1 MPPGACRCVA
11 PLYESPL
18 RPSFTPAFH
27 TLPRCLCPGLMHPQL
42 LPHFHSALH
51 PAPSQPQDY
60 LSALRAAHAP
70 WRDIYWH
77 VWGLVHVLY
86 CHACHQH
93 TPAAGLRRCTYHPQ
107 APVFSAAAP
116 PPPRP
121 GSAYAPAAAAA
132 PATAF
137 GFYPCCGASASRTA
151 DPRLAAASGCCARE
165 HRLLPSGLGPGA
177 PLPPGLS
184 PALLDTLR
192 RFPDLFSDAA
202 DAPLPKMGAAAGPG
216 RPFTPRAAN
225 GDGSAAAGS
234 DLGTEGAG
242 TVAGPGEHAREGQDT
257 GEGRAIPPSIRA
269 VLDAAAAS
277 AAAAATARRR
287 EVAAGTNAA
296 QGLGPA
302 AAAAAAA
309 LGYHVEPG
317 SVPGGGVGSVGKGPR
332 AAVAPAGAVPGS
344 PLSLT
349 GDPQL
354 DARLVAA
361 AVARRLTNSSGGGRG
376 AAGPALTAAA
386 SDATSKE
393 VGKVHRHADGP
404 DASHAR
410 SFTSVAV
417 LQQEA
422 EGEQE
427 AGAATY
433 GAAAGA
439 QQPPPHAQ
447 VSGSAMRAV
456 RASSARYG
464 TGGDGPGN
472 GSDLEGGRRG
482 RPLTASGQVP
492 AAYLSSPYLPRPG
505 TAKKPGRSSSLDAA
519 LAKELQ
525 KLAVRLQD
533 RGPGA
538 SQAAASQQQRQPQR
552 ALGGAASGGA
562 AATRDAGLPPRPG
575 SRAAIQLQAAAKAG
589 HAGASGASGGGCES
603 DEEVYTDD
611 DDYEP
616 ADEVDEGAGSEGA
629 GEGGGREPP
638 SPDSGNPLQ
647 RSVQAALA
655 RAQQRRREEAQAE
668 LQAQEPYQPPHG
680 VQAHQHHTHR
690 QHLQAQQAPSRS
702 PPAAVAS
709 PPPSRHT
716 PTTSSPVSPTPLV
729 RPERGG
735 PGSAVDAQAGR
746 SPAMQARSPGPGR
759 RPDAAAVDAATTT
772 AEVYGVGA
780 GSLGAAARPG
790 PPLLHSAPAAAALET
805 PAEAE
810 RRQLIEAYKT
820 QAVLSPRPAHYQ
832 MISIAEL
839 PSGAGDLAHGA
850 GAGGATAARLLAHRT
865 SGLGAALA
873 AAASAPAVAAASVD
887 VVGRPGSLAAASGA
901 PSGPG
906 LRAGAAAQSQL
917 LARSWGPEAAM
928 AVEPGV
934 AAVASSRA
942 GFFSLPY
949 PDYDSD
955 SEAATGRES
964 SGGGAGPVGVGASS
978 AARGRPND
986 VASTPVGLQGAA
998 AVGCGPLAA
1007 GAAAGTGGPVSSS
1020 SVSAASGV
1028 KGRKLRMEL
1037 LYEDDV
1043 SAAAALGFLPA
1054 CSGVAPCRVH
1064 PHVCCS

>member
-1 MPPGACRCVA
+1 MRTRQRAKAEAEAFTEVCWLPEELQCRLIDFVLEGYKTPVLRNGLIANPARDLVSLMLVCRTWRDRVGGHPHTAAREASAVMLKVAWLTDAALLTGLSPCGQSKLTRLNRIPRSGSTRWVEARVLSRQKQRSVFERSSFPERVPILALAAADVAPGELRGTVMEVMASLDGNFLCPFVVALAVVKVVDPGRPGAAREFTVGIQELVSGMRYFSDLVA
-11 PLYESPL
+11 QKASSSEGPLEISVHCDVEVFGWLMDRLVTDCLTFMAQHLSEVLVPEHVL
-18 RPSFTPAFH
+18 EDMVRQPAAGRAAGAAASGAAADDEGG
-27 TLPRCLCPGLMHPQL
+27 PRG
-42 LPHFHSALH
+42 SAL
-51 PAPSQPQDY
+51 ALVNKLYKYKLEGSLRELRTTLARCSVCQDY

-77 VWGLVHVLY
+77 VWGL
-86 CHACHQH
+86 
-93 TPAAGLRRCTYHPQ
+93 
-107 APVFSAAAP
+107 
-116 PPPRP
+116 
-121 GSAYAPAAAAA
+121 
-132 PATAF
+132 
-137 GFYPCCGASASRTA
+137 
-151 DPRLAAASGCCARE
+151 
-165 HRLLPSGLGPGA
+165 
-177 PLPPGLS
+177 
-184 PALLDTLR
+184 
-192 RFPDLFSDAA
+192 
-202 DAPLPKMGAAAGPG
+202 
-216 RPFTPRAAN
+216 
-225 GDGSAAAGS
+225 
-234 DLGTEGAG
+234 
-242 TVAGPGEHAREGQDT
+242 
-257 GEGRAIPPSIRA
+257 
-269 VLDAAAAS
+269 
-277 AAAAATARRR
+277 
-287 EVAAGTNAA
+287 
-296 QGLGPA
+296 
-302 AAAAAAA
+302 
-309 LGYHVEPG
+309 
-317 SVPGGGVGSVGKGPR
+317 
-332 AAVAPAGAVPGS
+332 
-344 PLSLT
+344 
-349 GDPQL
+349 L

-393 VGKVHRHADGP
+393 
-404 DASHAR
+404 
-410 SFTSVAV
+410 
-417 LQQEA
+417 EA

-447 VSGSAMRAV
+447 VSGSAMRA
-456 RASSARYG
+456 
-464 TGGDGPGN
+464 
-472 GSDLEGGRRG
+472 
-482 RPLTASGQVP
+482 
-492 AAYLSSPYLPRPG
+492 
-505 TAKKPGRSSSLDAA
+505 KPGRSSSLDAA

-887 VVGRPGSLAAASGA
+887 VNYRMDLLLKHLLACRPSTRTATAANSGAGAKPGRSGAGGGGAVGPQRSMSRGHGFGAAGRPLSAAPLASSAPGAQRHRARSVSHVMRLANLYQPAASGGA
-901 PSGPG
+901 GG
-906 LRAGAAAQSQL
+906 WRGTDAAAAAAARAGGDGAVAASGDVRRPVSAAMRSFSNVSTNAAA
-917 LARSWGPEAAM
+917 AAAM
-928 AVEPGV
+928 GVEPGV
-934 AAVASSRA
+934 LGGGGRRHEA
-942 GFFSLPY
+942 GMGY
-949 PDYDSD
+949 
-955 SEAATGRES
+955 GGGG
-964 SGGGAGPVGVGASS
+964 SGGLRPEAGHFGSMTWHLDSGAAGGPAPRVPLPRTSS
-978 AARGRPND
+978 AAERR
-986 VASTPVGLQGAA
+986 
-998 AVGCGPLAA
+998 
-1007 GAAAGTGGPVSSS
+1007 PVS
-1020 SVSAASGV
+1020 
-1028 KGRKLRMEL
+1028 
-1037 LYEDDV
+1037 
-1043 SAAAALGFLPA
+1043 
-1054 CSGVAPCRVH
+1054 APR
-1064 PHVCCS
+1064 PRR